1 MRIAIRRIGN
11 SKGIII
17 PTPLLAQIGLEDEA
31 EVSVEDGALV
41 VRAPARPV
49 RRGWAEASKALAS
62 SGDDAL
68 VLPEFGN
75 VGDAEHAW

>member
-11 SKGIII
+11 SKGMII

-41 VRAPARPV
+41 VRAPARHV
-49 RRGWAEASKALAS
+49 RSGWAEASKALAK

-75 VGDAEHAW
+75 VGDAELAW

>member
-11 SKGIII
+11 SKGMII
-17 PTPLLAQIGLEDEA
+17 PASLLAQIGLEDAA
-31 EVSVEDGALV
+31 EVSMEDGALV

-49 RRGWAEASKALAS
+49 RSGWAEASKALAQ

-68 VLPEFGN
+68 VLPEFAN
-75 VGDAEHAW
+75 AGDAELAW

>member
-17 PTPLLAQIGLEDEA
+17 PTSLLAQIGLVDEA
-31 EVSVEDGALV
+31 EMSVEDGALV
-41 VRAPARPV
+41 VRPPARPV
-49 RRGWAEASKALAS
+49 RSGWADASKALAK

-68 VLPEFGN
+68 VLPEFAN
-75 VGDAEHAW
+75 AGDAELAW

>member
-1 MRIAIRRIGN
+1 M
-11 SKGIII
+11 II

-49 RRGWAEASKALAS
+49 RSGWGRSQQSA
-62 SGDDAL
+62 GQ
-68 VLPEFGN
+68 V
-75 VGDAEHAW
+75 W